1 MIVNAGHTQHS
12 PIVVGVPYVV
22 PYNMVKT
29 TVYLPNDL
37 AVTLRQMA
45 ISQGRTQAELIR
57 DALETYAKTN
67 SKPVSSGFGKYS
79 SGETDVSERAEE
91 ILMDA
96 AKRGRWR

>member
-1 MIVNAGHTQHS
+1 
-12 PIVVGVPYVV
+12 
-22 PYNMVKT
+22 MVKT

-45 ISQGRTQAELIR
+45 ISQGRTQAELMR
-57 DALETYAKTN
+57 DALETYAKSN
-67 SKPVSSGFGKYS
+67 SKPVSRGFGKYS

>member
-1 MIVNAGHTQHS
+1 
-12 PIVVGVPYVV
+12 
-22 PYNMVKT
+22 MVKT
-29 TVYLPNDL
+29 TLYLHNDL

-57 DALETYAKTN
+57 EALETYAKSNT
-67 SKPVSSGFGKYS
+67 KPISRGFGKYS

>member
-1 MIVNAGHTQHS
+1 MI
-12 PIVVGVPYVV
+12 
-22 PYNMVKT
+22 KT
-29 TVYLPNDL
+29 TVYLHNDL

-57 DALETYAKTN
+57 DALETYTKSNT
-67 SKPVSSGFGKYS
+67 KPISRGFGKYS
-79 SGETDVSERAEE
+79 SGETDVSDRAGE